1 MTRHDLYI
9 GLETTVEEA
18 KLIAETHGLS
28 ALPLSHEGTF
38 VGVLDKHLLQDAP
51 PEASLADFQGLLDAY
66 CVFATSPW
74 DEVMEQ
80 FAAHRT
86 HMLPVVAAPNSYMGY
101 YHLSDFVSQLSET
114 PFIKEVGHY
123 LILSKEEN
131 NYSFAQIAQIV
142 ETNNGRLLA
151 MYLSNFSEGIVHIT
165 LKISCHQLT
174 EILQSF
180 RRYGYGILVE
190 KEDDF
195 YREELKEIS
204 RYFEKYIT
212 F

>member
-1 MTRHDLYI
+1 MYQN
-9 GLETTVEEA
+9 GLQKGIICLWMVA
-18 KLIAETHGLS
+18 QK
-28 ALPLSHEGTF
+28 TF
-38 VGVLDKHLLQDAP
+38 
-51 PEASLADFQGLLDAY
+51 
-66 CVFATSPW
+66 
-74 DEVMEQ
+74 
-80 FAAHRT
+80 
-86 HMLPVVAAPNSYMGY
+86 
-101 YHLSDFVSQLSET
+101 
-114 PFIKEVGHY
+114 
-123 LILSKEEN
+123 
-131 NYSFAQIAQIV
+131 
-142 ETNNGRLLA
+142 
-151 MYLSNFSEGIVHIT
+151 IVHIT